1 MEPII
6 TDHTRVP
13 QTSAASRACII
24 GELENAINHASVERC
39 NEILARIAD
48 LFVAGSIHFSNDE
61 IDLFDDAMSRL
72 TLKVDISARSMLA
85 RRLAPLA
92 NAPLNVTR
100 LLASDN
106 EAEVAEPILAQSQCL
121 DENAL
126 LSMARVMD
134 QQHLLAISRR
144 QSVPEAVADVLVERG
159 DGEVLRA
166 TAENANVRL
175 SETSMS
181 RLVERCNKDD
191 ELAARIG
198 ARPDIPHQLFQK
210 LLEVASDA
218 VRSRFV
224 ATSLPVR
231 VEFSCV
237 EPHFIFMGNGQPL
250 LAA

>member
-1 MEPII
+1 
-6 TDHTRVP
+6 
-13 QTSAASRACII
+13 
-24 GELENAINHASVERC
+24 
-39 NEILARIAD
+39 
-48 LFVAGSIHFSNDE
+48 
-61 IDLFDDAMSRL
+61 
-72 TLKVDISARSMLA
+72 MLA